1 MARELLYLQ
10 TMKTNSSLVLFGS
23 LVLATGCLHKEA
35 SSGAGIDT
43 AESAVDSTD
52 STEAEGNLMMAAVDG
67 SATPG
72 LLAPTADQVAA
83 RIAANIALRFPSG
96 CATATAS
103 GADVAITYNNCTGP
117 RGLVHVSGEMDLAI
131 SVALSG
137 TISVLGTSTGLSVNG
152 ATLDVDADA
161 TYGVTG
167 TTHTLAVQTTGSGVG
182 PRGNTVDHDGNYTI
196 TWDTGSQCGSI
207 AGHWSTEI
215 GAATRSNDVDLMRCA
230 GSCPS
235 GTVMHHFLGGA
246 SLTLTFDGSSV
257 ATWTGSNGN
266 TGTVNLSCAAQ

>member
-1 MARELLYLQ
+1 MARELLCLWV
-10 TMKTNSSLVLFGS
+10 MKTTSSLVLFGS
-23 LVLATGCLHKEA
+23 LVLATGCLRKD
-35 SSGAGIDT
+35 AGGTGLAT
-43 AESAVDSTD
+43 AESAVDSSD

-67 SATPG
+67 SSTTG
-72 LLAPTADQVAA
+72 LLAPTSAQVAA
-83 RIAANIALRFPSG
+83 AIAANIAVRFPSG
-96 CATATAS
+96 CATAVAT
-103 GADVAITYNNCTGP
+103 GATVAITYTNCTGP
-117 RGLVHVSGEMDLAI
+117 RGLVHVTGEMDLAI
-131 SVALSG
+131 TVALTG
-137 TISVLGTSTGLSVNG
+137 TIAVHGTSTGLSVNG

-230 GSCPS
+230 GSCPA
-235 GTVMHHFLGGA
+235 GTVTHKFLGGS
-246 SLTLTFDGSSV
+246 SLTLTFDGSAV
-257 ATWTGSNGN
+257 ATWSASTGASGS
-266 TGTVNLSCAAQ
+266 VNLSCTAQ